1 MARQN
6 KSGDGASVDTAH
18 YKHVGEKR
26 KNIPPAKIAAEGSVP
41 KVPKARYHYSPH
53 LPPVLRFDPAGD
65 ADRLPKLIAEAGRRP
80 LTEAEQRVL
89 AEALRSSEP
98 WLEWASKREQVR
110 LEVDPV
116 ALHIH
121 ERVSAQAIVRTAMR
135 EDVQRD
141 MFADPQQTYQEAVQ
155 FYKHDIDWANRLI
168 LGDSLQVMASLARR
182 EHLAGKVQMIYLD
195 PPYGIKF
202 SSNFQPEVAKRETKE
217 KETDLTREPEMVKA
231 YRDTWTL
238 GVHSYLSYLRDR
250 LAMARELLAETGS
263 IFVQISDENLHRV
276 RSVMDEVFGVEA
288 HIVTIPVKKK
298 GAQKSGMLDP
308 VNDYLLWYGRSSRS
322 SGRVKFNPLYVERE
336 LDEETLA
343 EFRIVEFPDGSQYPV
358 AAVPTNGVAVD
369 YRRAPERLFRDHPQ
383 ARIFRP
389 WPVTNG
395 GFRATQMDPIE
406 LDGRS
411 IKPPDGRCW
420 SFRSKQEDDE
430 ITPMERLLRASRLCA
445 FGKSL
450 DGKRYLSDFAFKT
463 LTNWWDALGGASDPV
478 YVVQTN
484 PEIIARCMLM
494 TTDPGELVLDPTC
507 GSGSTAYVAEQW
519 GRRWITIDT
528 SRIAVS
534 IARQRLITSRF
545 EHYRTRG
552 EGNGTSSDPRK
563 GFVYKTVPH
572 VTLKDVAHNKNLDPI
587 FEKYEPILD
596 NALAQ
601 CTKALKLATAD
612 LRETLAEKLAG
623 KQRSEGRRGITEA
636 DTRRWTLPKT
646 RFEHWDVPFDTDPEW
661 PKPLREAV
669 VAYRRAWQGRTEAIN
684 TSVGANAE
692 QEALVDRPEVTR
704 GVVRVSGPFTVEG
717 VKAEE
722 LSLGEEGLFDGT
734 PNEWEGADYAY
745 GAEPKN
751 QIAYL
756 TRMVELLRQDG
767 LTFIGNKMKRFA
779 RIEPLFEA
787 GTPSTLQAEGCWD
800 EDATSN
806 NVAIGFGPQY
816 GPVSAVQVEDLI
828 RASRRYDELVI
839 AGFSFDAEASA
850 AIQESKHP
858 KLVVHQ
864 AYIRPDENPAM
875 KGLLKQ
881 GPKSQIFSV
890 FGQPEITIKET
901 KQGWVCKLVGVDI
914 YDPLE
919 NTVRST
925 GAEKVAAWFLDGDY
939 DGRCFCITQAFFPD
953 KNAWD
958 KIANALKAR
967 ADEDAFAKLAGT
979 TSIPFEAGKHRRI
992 AVKVIDP
999 RGNEVMVIRR
1009 LDT

>member
-1 MARQN
+1 MARRSKN
-6 KSGDGASVDTAH
+6 TDGVTVDTAH

-26 KNIPPAKIAAEGSVP
+26 KNIPPAKIASEGEVP
-41 KVPKARYHYSPH
+41 KVERAVYYYSPH
-53 LPPVLRFDPAGD
+53 LAPVLRFDPTGES
-65 ADRLPKLIAEAGRRP
+65 DRLKTLITEAGRRA
-80 LTEAEQRVL
+80 LTTAEQEAL
-89 AEALRSSEP
+89 TEALRSAEP
-98 WLEWASKREQVR
+98 WLEWANKREQR
-110 LEVDPV
+110 KLEIDPV

-141 MFADPQQTYQEAVQ
+141 MFADPQQPYQEAVQ
-155 FYKHDIDWANRLI
+155 FYKYEIDWANRLI

-276 RSVMDEVFGVEA
+276 RCVMDEVFGVEA

-298 GAQKSGMLDP
+298 GAQKSAMLDP
-308 VNDYLLWYGRSSRS
+308 VNDYLLWYGRSPRS
-322 SGRVKFNPLYVERE
+322 SGRTRFNPLYVERE
-336 LDEETLA
+336 LDEDTLA

-358 AAVPTNGVAVD
+358 SAVPTKGGAVD
-369 YRRAPERLFRDHPQ
+369 YRKAPTRLFEDHPQ
-383 ARIFRP
+383 ARVFRP

-411 IKPPDGRCW
+411 ISPPDGRCW
-420 SFRSKQEDDE
+420 SFKSKQEEDE
-430 ITPMERLLRASRLCA
+430 VTPMERLRRAARLCA

-494 TTDPGELVLDPTC
+494 TTEPGDLVLDPTC

-528 SRIAVS
+528 SRIAVA

-552 EGNGTSSDPRK
+552 NGNGSSSDPRK

-572 VTLKDVAHNKNLDPI
+572 VTLKDVAHNKHLDPI
-587 FEKYEPILD
+587 FEKHDPILES
-596 NALAQ
+596 ALAQ
-601 CTKALKLATAD
+601 CTKALKQVTAET
-612 LRETLAEKLAG
+612 RERLAEKLAE
-623 KQRSEGRRGITEA
+623 KQRREGRRAIGEA
-636 DTRRWTLPKT
+636 EQRRWNLPKN
-646 RFEHWDVPFDTDPEW
+646 RFDHWTVPFDTDADW
-661 PKPLREAV
+661 PKVLKEAV
-669 VAYRRAWQGRTEAIN
+669 VTYRKAWQSRTEEIN
-684 TSVGANAE
+684 ASVAANAD
-692 QEALVDRPEVTR
+692 QEPLVDRPEVTR

-717 VKAEE
+717 VRAEE

-734 PNEWEGADYAY
+734 PNEWEDDHAEGP
-745 GAEPKN
+745 EPKN

-767 LTFIGNKMKRFA
+767 LTFIGNKTKRFA
-779 RIEPLFEA
+779 RIEPLFQA
-787 GTPSTLQAEGCWD
+787 GTPSALQAEGCWD

-806 NVAIGFGPQY
+806 HVAIGFGPQY
-816 GPVSAVQVEDLI
+816 GPVSAMQVEELI

-839 AGFSFDAEASA
+839 AGFSFDAEATA
-850 AIQESKHP
+850 AIQEARHP
-858 KLVVHQ
+858 KLIVHQ

-881 GPKSQIFSV
+881 GPRSQIFSV
-890 FGQPEITIKET
+890 FGQPEIDIKRT

-925 GAEKVAAWFLDGDY
+925 GAEKVAAWFLDSDF

-967 ADEDAFAKLAGT
+967 ADEDAFAKLSGT
-979 TSIPFEAGKHRRI
+979 SSIPFETGKHRRI

-1009 LDT
+1009 LDG